1 MQVATASLRG
11 GAARR
16 GVRAFGAVAL
26 ALLVSCRSGAEL
38 PMAERDRAGCEVSAA
53 GPGGPVTDP
62 SGPYYHQVAVATTT
76 DGVTLS
82 APWLVLDHASV
93 PDAAVGP
100 DGFPLI
106 YYVNGADGP
115 VWIARLLDDT
125 ANVIGPLM
133 LDGIARPAGVV
144 DPDATRLSDGRIRLV
159 YLSGFGP
166 PGISVQRAF
175 CVAESPDGVRFTV
188 VQRALW
194 VPANF
199 TDPSVTQLPDGS
211 WLMGI
216 SLGGQTVLA
225 RSSDGY
231 GFAVYDTLNV
241 GGVPE
246 VHALADGRV
255 RLYVCRNGI
264 ESHLS
269 ADRGVTWTREA
280 TVVPS
285 GVLSKRIVCDPSLVA
300 GTNLFVFKTAD

>member
-1 MQVATASLRG
+1 MVTTLRHCG
-11 GAARR
+11 DAARR
-16 GVRAFGAVAL
+16 GELAFGAVAL
-26 ALLVSCRSGAEL
+26 ALLVSCRSGPEI
-38 PMAERDRAGCEVSAA
+38 PEGERDRAGCEVRAA

-62 SGPYYHQVAVATTT
+62 NGPYYHQVAVARTT
-76 DGVTLS
+76 DGVTLA
-82 APWLVLDHASV
+82 APWQVLDHASV

-100 DGFPLI
+100 DGAPLI

-115 VWIARLLDDT
+115 VWIARLQGDT
-125 ANVIGPLM
+125 ANVIGPLV
-133 LDGIARPAGVV
+133 LDDIARPAGVV
-144 DPDATRLSDGRIRLV
+144 DPDATRLPDGRIRLV

-166 PGISVQRAF
+166 QTSGTQRAF
-175 CVAESPDGVRFTV
+175 CLAESPDGVHFTV

-231 GFAVYDTLNV
+231 GFAVYDTLSV

-269 ADRGVTWTREA
+269 VDRGVTWTREA

-285 GVLSKRIVCDPSLVA
+285 GVLGKRIVCDPSLVV
-300 GTNLFVFKTAD
+300 GTDLFVFKTAN

>member
-1 MQVATASLRG
+1 VGSILGRASR
-11 GAARR
+11 AARR
-16 GVRAFGAVAL
+16 GGLAFGAVAVAL
-26 ALLVSCRSGAEL
+26 AASCRSGPEI
-38 PMAERDRAGCEVSAA
+38 PEEDPDRAGCEVSAA

-62 SGPYYHQVAVATTT
+62 GGPYYHQVAVASTT
-76 DGVTLS
+76 DGVTLT
-82 APWLVLDHASV
+82 APWQALDHASV

-100 DGFPLI
+100 GGIPLV

-115 VWIARLLDDT
+115 VWIARLLDDS
-125 ANVIGPLM
+125 ANVVGPLV

-144 DPDATRLSDGRIRLV
+144 DPDATRLPDGRIRLV
-159 YLSGFGP
+159 YLSGFGS
-166 PGISVQRAF
+166 PGSNVRRAF
-175 CVAESPDGVRFTV
+175 CIAESPDGVHFTV

-199 TDPSVTQLPDGS
+199 TDPSVTQLADGT

-231 GFAVYDTLNV
+231 GFAVFDTLSV

-264 ESHLS
+264 ESYLS
-269 ADRGVTWTREA
+269 VDRGATWTREA

-285 GVLSKRIVCDPSLVA
+285 GVLGRRIVCDPSLVA
-300 GTNLFVFKTAD
+300 DAGLFVFKTAP